1 MKRRGF
7 IGQGLAGIAVA
18 AVRPMAALAGSRQME
33 NAPIKAKKI
42 VYRTLGRT
50 GLKLPVV
57 NMGVMNADNPEL
69 VKAALDA
76 GVFLLDTAFVYQR
89 GKNEEMIGQAIKGRP
104 RDSYV
109 IATKI
114 PCFNINPQRE
124 NPPDDVQT
132 ATLLR
137 MLDISLK
144 RLELDYVDI
153 LHLKEPATRT
163 DVLRPSML
171 KALETAKKDGKIRFI
186 GLSTHSNE
194 PEVIR
199 AAVEGRIYDVVLTP
213 YNFQMDKR
221 EDLKSAIAEAAAA
234 GLGVIAMKT
243 QAGVYWDKERTKPI
257 NMKAALKWALLN
269 PNIQTA
275 IPGITSYA
283 QLAEDLSVMENL
295 ELTDQERKD
304 LDLDAAPA
312 GLFCQQCRTCL
323 AQCPKALPIPD
334 LMRTYMYTYGYRNPA
349 VAHDLVSSL
358 DLPAEVCDQC
368 EVCAVRCAKGFDVPA
383 RVQDILR
390 LRTVPRDLLGL

>member
-1 MKRRGF
+1 MKRRRF
-7 IGQGLAGIAVA
+7 IGQGFAGIAVA
-18 AVRPMAALAGSRQME
+18 AAGPMAAFAGSGQME
-33 NAPIKAKKI
+33 NPPIKAKKI

-76 GVFLLDTAFVYQR
+76 GVVLLDTAFVYQR

-109 IATKI
+109 IATKV
-114 PCFNINPQRE
+114 PCFNVHPQRE
-124 NPPDDVQT
+124 SPPEAAQT
-132 ATLLR
+132 AGILS

-144 RLELDYVDI
+144 RLQLDYVDI
-153 LHLKEPATRT
+153 LHLKNPARRP

-171 KALETAKKDGKIRFI
+171 KAMETAKKQGKIRFI
-186 GLSTHSNE
+186 GLSTHSDE

-213 YNFQMDKR
+213 YNFQMAQRD
-221 EDLKSAIAEAAAA
+221 DLKKAISEAAAA

-257 NMKAALKWALLN
+257 NMKAALKWALNN
-269 PNIQTA
+269 PDIHTA
-275 IPGITSYA
+275 IPGMTSYD

-295 ELTDQERKD
+295 ELTDQERRD
-304 LDLDAAPA
+304 LSAPGA
-312 GLFCQQCRTCL
+312 PSGLFCQQCGSCL
-323 AQCPKALPIPD
+323 AQCPNSLPIPD
-334 LMRTYMYTYGYRNPA
+334 LMRSFMYAYGYRNLGA
-349 VAHDLVSSL
+349 AHDLISSL
-358 DLPAEVCDQC
+358 DVPKASCADCGACPV
-368 EVCAVRCAKGFDVPA
+368 VCARGMNIADRIG
-383 RVQDILR
+383 DIVR
-390 LRTVPRDLLGL
+390 LRTFPRDLLGL

>member
-1 MKRRGF
+1 MKRRRF
-7 IGQGLAGIAVA
+7 IGQGLTGIAVA
-18 AVRPMAALAGSRQME
+18 AAGPMTALAGSRQAE

-57 NMGVMNADNPEL
+57 SMGVMNADNPEL
-69 VKAALDA
+69 VKVALDA
-76 GVFLLDTAFVYQR
+76 GIVLLDTAFVYQR

-104 RDSYV
+104 RDSYI
-109 IATKI
+109 IATKV
-114 PCFNINPQRE
+114 PCFNANPQRE
-124 NPPDDVQT
+124 NPLENVQT
-132 ATLLR
+132 AAILQ

-144 RLELDYVDI
+144 RLGLEYVDI
-153 LHLKEPATRT
+153 LHLKEPASRA

-186 GLSTHSNE
+186 GISAHSNE

-221 EDLKSAIAEAAAA
+221 EDLKGAIAEAAAA

-243 QAGVYWDKERTKPI
+243 QAGAYWDKERTKPI
-257 NMKAALKWALLN
+257 NMKAALKWALMN
-269 PNIQTA
+269 PNIHTA
-275 IPGITSYA
+275 IPGMASFD

-295 ELTDQERKD
+295 ELSDQERRD
-304 LDLDAAPA
+304 LIAPGELA
-312 GLFCQQCRTCL
+312 GLFCQQCGSCL
-323 AQCPKALPIPD
+323 AQCPNSLPIPD
-334 LMRTYMYTYGYRNPA
+334 LMRSYMYAYGYRNLGA
-349 VAHDLVSSL
+349 AHDLIGSL
-358 DLPAEVCDQC
+358 DLPGEICDRC
-368 EVCAVRCAKGFDVPA
+368 EVCLVRCAKDFDIPA

-390 LRTVPRDLLGL
+390 LRALPRDLLGL